1 MTKLDETLTMLKEL
15 TDAKGIPGNERE
27 PREVMKKYI
36 EPFADE
42 IEQDGLRFINRKENR
57 RRKWTENHGSRT
69 S

>member
-1 MTKLDETLTMLKEL
+1 MIYLGGRNNLTKLDETLTMLKEL

-42 IEQDGLRFINRKENR
+42 IEQDDL
-57 RRKWTENHGSRT
+57 GS
-69 S
+69 